1 MKGLLERCTCS
12 KRYIMK
18 DMRKMILE
26 VVKNQPDITSLAIA
40 QALPDAKPIRIQEA
54 VSRLFAKN
62 KLQRRRKDCH
72 FLYRVKESL
81 QPNPPVV
88 STQEVSL
95 NTALSLKTETPSP
108 AKEDNT
114 DFSEYLVLVRRNN
127 HEFRKSADNN
137 IDLNNYLLTLE
148 SADDVAVY
156 RRIECQKK
164 IIYQL
169 S

>member
-1 MKGLLERCTCS
+1 M
-12 KRYIMK
+12 
-18 DMRKMILE
+18 E

-40 QALPDAKPIRIQEA
+40 QAIPEAKPIRIQEA

-62 KLQRRRKDCH
+62 KLQRFRKDCH

-81 QPNPPVV
+81 VQSNPIT

-95 NTALSLKTETPSP
+95 NTALSLKAEVPSPIP

-114 DFSEYLVLVRRNN
+114 DFSEYLVLVRRNK

-164 IIYQL
+164 TIYQL